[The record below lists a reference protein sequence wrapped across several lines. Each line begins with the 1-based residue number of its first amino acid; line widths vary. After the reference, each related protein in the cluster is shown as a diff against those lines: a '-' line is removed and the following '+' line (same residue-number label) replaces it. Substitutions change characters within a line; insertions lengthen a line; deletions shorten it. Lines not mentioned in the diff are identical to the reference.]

1 MDTDIYQL
9 QVLWTD
15 TSFKNGII
23 GFEQNVVTLITIDE
37 MMAYSYTIHKPLP
50 LSSGYY
56 SGFMRVIDVY
66 MSKYSTDED
75 IVVDPANQNL
85 KNFISHFVFRNN
97 CFMSVKVGSKNYLYV
112 VSPYNSEDKQ
122 RDIELFSRFLDAVN
136 A

>member
-23 GFEQNVVTLITIDE
+23 GFEQNIVTLTTVDE
-37 MMAYSYTIHKPLP
+37 RTYSYIIHKPLP

-66 MSKYSTDED
+66 MSKYSTDENA
-75 IVVDPANQNL
+75 IVDPANQDL
-85 KNFISHFVFRNN
+85 KDFISYFVFMNN
-97 CFMSVKVGSKNYLYV
+97 CCMSVKVGSKNYLYV

-122 RDIELFSRFLDAVN
+122 HDIELFSRFLDAVN